1 MSEDRIGWQEFA
13 DGDALA
19 HALAAEIA
27 AQLSAAISAR
37 GKAFI
42 AVSGG
47 TTPARFLKA
56 LSKAELDWRKVVVTL
71 VDERFVERG
80 SARSNAAL
88 VSANLLRDNA
98 AAAVFVDLF
107 DGAPDVGA
115 AASALD
121 ASFAR
126 LPWPLDVAIFGM
138 GTDGHTASFFPDAPN
153 LPQLLDPASTAT
165 VLPVS
170 APSVPEPRLT
180 LSLARLCAAHFPV
193 LHIEGAEKRDLLRA
207 AMADKLPLPVLSLL
221 NRCRAPVRIFWAP

>member
-1 MSEDRIGWQEFA
+1 MNAAKISWQDFA
-13 DGDALA
+13 DGDGLA
-19 HALAAEIA
+19 HALATEVA
-27 AQLSAAISAR
+27 AQLRAAISAR

-47 TTPARFLKA
+47 TTPALFFAA
-56 LSKAELDWRKVVVTL
+56 LAATEVDWRKVVITL

-80 SARSNAAL
+80 SPRSNAAL
-88 VSANLLRDNA
+88 VNDSLLRDNA

-107 DGAPDVGA
+107 ADAPDVGA

-165 VLPVS
+165 VLPVN

-180 LSLARLCAAHFPV
+180 LSLARLCAARFPV

-207 AMADKLPLPVLSLL
+207 AMADQLPLPVLSLL
-221 NRCRAPVRIFWAP
+221 NHCRAPVRIFWAP